1 MEVYDQAQTRLLA
14 SGTLAAID
22 NEVDPTT
29 GTFRLRA
36 VFTNEDESLYPLQF
50 VNVKMLLEVDRQAT
64 VIPSS
69 AVERNQKGAFVYV
82 IKADS
87 TVTARPVMLGAAEGE
102 RVAESG
108 VAVGERVVVDGADRL
123 REGMTV
129 SIQAPAPKP

>member
-1 MEVYDQAQTRLLA
+1 VDVYDQSQTRKLA

-29 GTFRLRA
+29 GTFRLKA
-36 VFTNEDESLYPLQF
+36 LFANEDESLYPLQF
-50 VNVKMLLEVDRQAT
+50 VNVRMLLEIDRQAT

-82 IKADS
+82 IKADNTAS
-87 TVTARPVMLGAAEGE
+87 ARPVTLGAAEGE

-108 VAVGERVVVDGADRL
+108 APVGERVVVDGADRL
-123 REGMTV
+123 REGMKV
-129 SIQAPAPKP
+129 SIQGSDPKP